1 VRPELHRPVPI
12 ERIGEAGLEQRIEA
26 RTLELAAL
34 ARRLDVPAVASFR
47 CDFRLRRALGAAP
60 GIIAADGRLE
70 ARVSRVCVV
79 SLDEFEAEL
88 KLDFRVRFVP
98 AALESDEIDLEADDD
113 IPYNDGEIYLGEAA
127 VQELALALDP
137 YPRKPGAELPAE
149 AAKNVRSPFAA
160 LSRRRAN

>member
-1 VRPELHRPVPI
+1 VHPEFHRPVPI

-26 RTLELAAL
+26 SALELAAL

-47 CDFRLRRALGAAP
+47 CDFSLRRAP
-60 GIIAADGRLE
+60 GIVAADGRLE

-88 KLDFRVRFVP
+88 NLDFRVRFVP
-98 AALESDEIDLEADDD
+98 AALESDEIDLKADDE
-113 IPYNDGEIYLGEAA
+113 IPYNDGKIDLGEAA

-160 LSRRRAN
+160 LSRRRVN